1 MIFGYPSG
9 YPRNEKKH
17 VHRRVFSHFQTGSG
31 RILAGSGGT
40 CTRSWEGLTARG
52 GLDGPHLGHPLRR
65 DQVRG
70 SPLILCTPQRY
81 IRFLFRFIWLSSLR
95 KALWCKTKWRRLR
108 GWISTSTQVCIQR
121 SCMLLSATARTVV
134 PVTCVEKPDPRQ
146 VFLIRI
152 EIFC

>member
-17 VHRRVFSHFQTGSG
+17 VHRRVFSHFWTGSG

-70 SPLILCTPQRY
+70 SAQILIPTHGY
-81 IRFLFRFIWLSSLR
+81 IPTTQTIMAIVAENRRELVIDL
-95 KALWCKTKWRRLR
+95 RRLR
-108 GWISTSTQVCIQR
+108 GWISTSTQGCIQR
-121 SCMLLSATARTVV
+121 SCMLLSATA
-134 PVTCVEKPDPRQ
+134 VTSYQSRASVQNRQ
-146 VFLIRI
+146 KSRFWQKS
-152 EIFC
+152 